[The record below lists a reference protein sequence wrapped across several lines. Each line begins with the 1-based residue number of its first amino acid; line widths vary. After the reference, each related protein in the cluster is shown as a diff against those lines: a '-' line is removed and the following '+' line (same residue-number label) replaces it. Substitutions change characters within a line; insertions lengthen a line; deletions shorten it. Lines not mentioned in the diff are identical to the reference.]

1 MSYEELETI
10 LYEIEYVINC
20 RPLVY
25 LSDDDIH
32 DALTPFHLL
41 YGRNLLTYKV
51 NNDYHIKNEQTSHVS
66 KRFRKLQTDLNNYWT
81 CFSKSYLNELRQ
93 HHIYRSAKANSNRRC
108 NLQNGDVVVIKEDF
122 KVPRNEWKLG
132 KVTELIKGTDG
143 NTRGA
148 KLLTM
153 SKSGFR
159 TSCYRPIQKLIPFEI
174 TKDSKV
180 SLSDDREKV
189 HCANERPARRAAS
202 EGEQLR
208 KLRDMCF

>member
-1 MSYEELETI
+1 MFFE
-10 LYEIEYVINC
+10 
-20 RPLVY
+20 
-25 LSDDDIH
+25 
-32 DALTPFHLL
+32 
-41 YGRNLLTYKV
+41 
-51 NNDYHIKNEQTSHVS
+51 
-66 KRFRKLQTDLNNYWT
+66 
-81 CFSKSYLNELRQ
+81 SYLNELRQ

-122 KVPRNEWKLG
+122 KVPQNEWKLG

-153 SKSGFR
+153 SKFGFR
-159 TSCYRPIQKLIPFEI
+159 ISCYRLIQKLIPFEI

-189 HCANERPARRAAS
+189 H
-202 EGEQLR
+202 
-208 KLRDMCF
+208 

>member
-1 MSYEELETI
+1 MS
-10 LYEIEYVINC
+10 VIQRFYC
-20 RPLVY
+20 
-25 LSDDDIH
+25 
-32 DALTPFHLL
+32 
-41 YGRNLLTYKV
+41 TYK
-51 NNDYHIKNEQTSHVS
+51 KLCHVS
-66 KRFRKLQTDLNNYWT
+66 KCFRKLQTDLNNYWT

-148 KLLTM
+148 KLLTI

-180 SLSDDREKV
+180 SLRYDREKV

-208 KLRDMCF
+208 KLRDM